1 MSLISVL
8 FLLITDITG
17 NHYQKERREKKE
29 RMVTCRNIYY
39 DGGVDLGCISCNIA
53 VN

>member
-17 NHYQKERREKKE
+17 NHYQKREKREK
-29 RMVTCRNIYY
+29 RK
-39 DGGVDLGCISCNIA
+39 DGNMP
-53 VN
+53 

>member
-17 NHYQKERREKKE
+17 NHYQKEREERKKK
-29 RMVTCRNIYY
+29 
-39 DGGVDLGCISCNIA
+39 GW
-53 VN
+53 